1 MDRDTVRELLL
12 QLRDTIRAE
21 REHAKALDISAMI
34 ADVKRKETLIQALN
48 GVEQLHPDDRQYVIE
63 IQKENRQNAF
73 LFRTTLRWI
82 QDTMEFFGRKTVPI
96 TYSQYGRSQNN
107 TTNGRLLSGRI

>member
-21 REHAKALDISAMI
+21 REHAKALDTSAMMTDI
-34 ADVKRKETLIQALN
+34 KRKEVLIQSLN
-48 GVEQLHPDDRQYVIE
+48 GAGPLHPDDRQYALDI
-63 IQKENRQNAF
+63 KNENRRNAF
-73 LFRTTLRWI
+73 LFRSTLHWI
-82 QDTMEFFGRKTVPI
+82 QDTMEFFGKKTVPI

-107 TTNGRLLSGRI
+107 TINGRLLSGSI

>member
-21 REHAKALDISAMI
+21 REHAKALDMSAMI
-34 ADVKRKETLIQALN
+34 ADVKRKEMLIQALN
-48 GVEQLHPDDRQYVIE
+48 GVEQLHPDDRQYVME

-73 LFRTTLRWI
+73 LFRTTLHWI

-107 TTNGRLLSGRI
+107 TINGRLLSGRI